1 MFCKNCGQ
9 EILPG
14 SVNCPRCGAYVA
26 PDTAQ
31 AQTPSPPIYDGQP
44 YQSWQPSYGQPQQ
57 PFVGQPYPI
66 PAKPSVGW
74 LVFNIVLVVLSGF
87 SNILAIVG
95 VVFGALGQSA
105 YNHGDYKDAESKTK
119 VCKVLGII
127 SLVLFILAFLFLL
140 FFFFVIGVSSTPSTY
155 YSHL

>member
-14 SVNCPRCGAYVA
+14 TVNCPRCGAYVA
-26 PDTAQ
+26 PDAAQ
-31 AQTPSPPIYDGQP
+31 AQTPPPPPLYNGQP
-44 YQSWQPSYGQPQQ
+44 YQSWQPSY
-57 PFVGQPYPI
+57 GQPYPI

-95 VVFGALGQSA
+95 VVFGALGQCA

>member
-14 SVNCPRCGAYVA
+14 TVNCPRCGAYVA

-31 AQTPSPPIYDGQP
+31 VQTPPSPYNGQP
-44 YQSWQPSYGQPQQ
+44 YQPYGQPYQ
-57 PFVGQPYPI
+57 PGPSYGQPYPI

-119 VCKVLGII
+119 VC
-127 SLVLFILAFLFLL
+127 F
-140 FFFFVIGVSSTPSTY
+140 
-155 YSHL
+155 

>member
-14 SVNCPRCGAYVA
+14 TVNCPRCGAYVA

-31 AQTPSPPIYDGQP
+31 AQTPPPIYNGQP
-44 YQSWQPSYGQPQQ
+44 YQSWQPPYGQPQQ
-57 PFVGQPYPI
+57 PFMGQPYPI

-74 LVFNIVLVVLSGF
+74 LVFNIVLLVLSGF
-87 SNILAIVG
+87 SNVLAIVG
-95 VVFGALGQSA
+95 VVFGALGQSS
-105 YNHGDYKDAESKTK
+105 YNHGDYRDAESKTK

-127 SLVLFILAFLFLL
+127 SLVLSVLGLIFL
-140 FFFFVIGVSSTPSTY
+140 FFFFFVVGMSSTPSTY
-155 YSHL
+155 YSQL

>member
-14 SVNCPRCGAYVA
+14 TVNCPRCGAYVA

-31 AQTPSPPIYDGQP
+31 AQTPPSPYNGQP
-44 YQSWQPSYGQPQQ
+44 YPPY
-57 PFVGQPYPI
+57 GQPYPI

-95 VVFGALGQSA
+95 VVFGYGR
-105 YNHGDYKDAESKTK
+105 
-119 VCKVLGII
+119 
-127 SLVLFILAFLFLL
+127 
-140 FFFFVIGVSSTPSTY
+140 GV
-155 YSHL
+155 

>member
-14 SVNCPRCGAYVA
+14 TVNCPRCGAYVA

-31 AQTPSPPIYDGQP
+31 VQTPPPPYNGQP
-44 YQSWQPSYGQPQQ
+44 YPPY
-57 PFVGQPYPI
+57 GQPYPI

-74 LVFNIVLVVLSGF
+74 LVFNIVLMVFSGF
-87 SNILAIVG
+87 TNIFAIVG
-95 VVFGALGQSA
+95 VVLGALGQSA
-105 YNHGDYKDAESKTK
+105 YNHGDYKDAESKAK
-119 VCKVLGII
+119 SCKVLAII
-127 SLVLFILAFLFLL
+127 SLVLFLGLLAACFIAVLI
-140 FFFFVIGVSSTPSTY
+140 IGVSSTPSTY

>member
-14 SVNCPRCGAYVA
+14 TVNCPRCGAYVA

-31 AQTPSPPIYDGQP
+31 AQMPPSPYNGQP
-44 YQSWQPSYGQPQQ
+44 YQPY
-57 PFVGQPYPI
+57 GQPYPI

-105 YNHGDYKDAESKTK
+105 YNHGDYKDAESKAK
-119 VCKVLGII
+119 SCKVLAII
-127 SLVLFILAFLFLL
+127 SLVLFLGLLAACFIAVLI
-140 FFFFVIGVSSTPSTY
+140 IGVSSTPSTY

>member
-1 MFCKNCGQ
+1 MYCPYCGHEIAANAGFCSKC
-9 EILPG
+9 G
-14 SVNCPRCGAYVA
+14 SVVFADPTPV
-26 PDTAQ
+26 
-31 AQTPSPPIYDGQP
+31 QTPTPPSPYNGQP
-44 YQSWQPSYGQPQQ
+44 YQPY
-57 PFVGQPYPI
+57 GQPYPI